1 MPSTVDL
8 DNLEQNINGEFLR
21 FLAAGGV
28 DVQNLEALT
37 KVKHNTF
44 DRALCHVGDTLFRAD
59 KRSWCNKQSLLPY
72 DDVEILKRIIN
83 IYYRL
88 CSSTDNDCTL
98 LGLSNLTAFEYSTIK
113 MWCTD
118 ELNPQRLDLLKGLQK
133 KRQDMI
139 ENKLSD
145 QTIGTVALANNSKSL
160 GLEWARSSGGQIAK
174 STVFILPGEQARQAV
189 SGGNLAQIGK
199 NP

>member
-8 DNLEQNINGEFLR
+8 DHLEENINGEFLR
-21 FLAAGGV
+21 FLSNGGV
-28 DVQNLEALT
+28 DVQNLDALA

-72 DDVEILKRIIN
+72 DDVNILKQIID
-83 IYYRL
+83 IYYKL
-88 CSSTDNDCTL
+88 CNSTDNDCTL
-98 LGLSNLTAFEYSTIK
+98 LGLSNLTAFEYSTVK
-113 MWCTD
+113 MWSTD
-118 ELNPQRLDLLKGLQK
+118 ELNPKRLDLLKTLQK

-145 QTIGTVALANNSKSL
+145 QTIGTVALANNSQSL
-160 GLEWARSSGGQIAK
+160 GLNWAKNSAPQVSK
-174 STVFILPGEQARQAV
+174 NTVYILPGEQARQGLPGQGLQEI
-189 SGGNLAQIGK
+189 SKDG
-199 NP
+199 